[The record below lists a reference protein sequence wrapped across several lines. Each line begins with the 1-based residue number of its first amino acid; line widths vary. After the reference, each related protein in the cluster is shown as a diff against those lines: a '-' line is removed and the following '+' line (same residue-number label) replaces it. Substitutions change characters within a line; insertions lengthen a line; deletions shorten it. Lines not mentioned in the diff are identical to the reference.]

1 MKGKSKSLGGH
12 RQNQRGTPVSPG
24 QAAAGCGVAAAGP
37 EDTAALWQSGAPV
50 FDRVS
55 CIQPTNPVRNRR
67 SFSCH
72 NHQRTCQ
79 VDLRLFRQIARALLD
94 DLLTL
99 PTYDLDVSL
108 LADPAMTRLN
118 EQFVHHAGSTDVITF
133 DYTDP
138 PPPASGIRHP
148 ASGIHGELFLCPDE
162 ALRQARRFRTT
173 WQSELVRY
181 LVHGVLHLLGHDDQS
196 PALRRRMKRAENQL
210 LRALTSQ
217 FPLERLERPA
227 RRSADTPVRLGVAQP
242 DRADKNVRAPGRPD
256 RRRPAEQ
263 SL

>member
-1 MKGKSKSLGGH
+1 
-12 RQNQRGTPVSPG
+12 
-24 QAAAGCGVAAAGP
+24 
-37 EDTAALWQSGAPV
+37 
-50 FDRVS
+50 
-55 CIQPTNPVRNRR
+55 
-67 SFSCH
+67 
-72 NHQRTCQ
+72 
-79 VDLRLFRQIARALLD
+79 LFRQIARALLD

-99 PTYDLDVSL
+99 PAYDLEVSL

-133 DYTDP
+133 DYSDP
-138 PPPASGIRHP
+138 PPP

-162 ALRQARRFRTT
+162 ALRQARLFRTT

-196 PALRRRMKRAENQL
+196 PVLRRQMKRAENQL

-217 FPLERLERPA
+217 FPLEHLARPIG
-227 RRSADTPVRLGVAQP
+227 RSADIPVRLGDAQTG
-242 DRADKNVRAPGRPD
+242 RADKNVRAPGRPEHG
-256 RRRPAEQ
+256 RPAEQ